1 MGDGVLGLVG
11 ATAMTVGLLFLAIKL
26 LHKLDRRGVGHGR
39 VPMQILQRLPLGAK
53 QGVVVVRVGQ
63 RVLVLG
69 TSDQGPS
76 LLTELRRD
84 DRLAALA
91 DPNAGP
97 APVAGRDPELK
108 RLLSRL
114 TLFGL
119 MVLALAG
126 NAQAQKRPAA
136 PKDSGRKVA
145 ISAPASVAPKQVT
158 AAPGS
163 GTLKV
168 APPDAPSVNVQIG
181 QGNEQL
187 KLSGSVGLV
196 VFLGALTLLPAVVLL
211 MTSFTRIL
219 VVLHFLRSAI
229 GTQGSPPGQLLVAM
243 AVLLTGVVMHPV
255 LEEANQV
262 AVQPYLNGQM
272 SQADAYQ
279 KGLAPFRRFML
290 ANVREKDLAAFTEMT
305 GVAEAK
311 TEDDIPTL
319 TIISAFVTSELQTA
333 FWMGFVIFLP
343 FVVVDLIV
351 ATSLMSLGMFMV
363 PPVMISLPFKL
374 LLFVLADGWSLV
386 GQNLVASFHR

>member
-1 MGDGVLGLVG
+1 MGNGVLGLLG
-11 ATAMTVGLLFLAIKL
+11 ATAMTVGLLLLAIKL

-76 LLTELRRD
+76 LLTELRRE

-91 DPNAGP
+91 DPNAGVP
-97 APVAGRDPELK
+97 LAAARDPELK

-114 TLFGL
+114 SLFGL
-119 MVLALAG
+119 MALTLAG
-126 NAQAQKRPAA
+126 TVKAQKPAA

-158 AAPGS
+158 SAPGS
-163 GTLKV
+163 GSIKV
-168 APPDAPSVNVQIG
+168 AAPDVPSVNVQIG

-255 LEEANQV
+255 LEEANQI
-262 AVQPYLNGQM
+262 AVQPYLNGHM

-279 KGLAPFRRFML
+279 QGLAPFRRFML